1 MLQKLLDRWIR
12 PSARIDSEGPAR
24 KKMFAD
30 IHAGRLWGVDCESV
44 SGPGSG
50 VARASLFRADFER
63 LLQEL
68 SIGVML
74 DAGCGDFNWLP
85 TFDLRGTRVV
95 GVDIVPELI
104 SGNRLRHPASRFEL
118 ADIVVDPLP
127 KTDLILCRDG
137 LVHLSN
143 ADIVKALGNFRRSG
157 AKWLLTNTFVDRSE
171 NPDIVSGGWRPLNMR
186 LPPFA
191 LPAPYRIID
200 EYCLGYEGA
209 YRDKRLAVVPLG
221 REVRQRVLSATGQR
235 CALRAIAADE
245 LLLLTQGRAVPGL
258 DRHVDATG
266 DQEGPAGEPGRRVV
280 VAVFYPHV
288 PCGLGRLRLEVGRAV
303 LEPEQVA
310 RRRLRG
316 GRG

>member
-1 MLQKLLDRWIR
+1 
-12 PSARIDSEGPAR
+12 
-24 KKMFAD
+24 MFAD
-30 IHAGRLWGVDCESV
+30 IHAGKLWGVDCESV

-68 SIGVML
+68 AIGVML

-171 NPDIVSGGWRPLNMR
+171 NPDIVSGGWT
-186 LPPFA
+186 A
-191 LPAPYRIID
+191 T
-200 EYCLGYEGA
+200 EYA
-209 YRDKRLAVVPLG
+209 AAAVC
-221 REVRQRVLSATGQR
+221 SS
-235 CALRAIAADE
+235 CAVSHHR
-245 LLLLTQGRAVPGL
+245 
-258 DRHVDATG
+258 
-266 DQEGPAGEPGRRVV
+266 
-280 VAVFYPHV
+280 
-288 PCGLGRLRLEVGRAV
+288 
-303 LEPEQVA
+303 
-310 RRRLRG
+310 
-316 GRG
+316 